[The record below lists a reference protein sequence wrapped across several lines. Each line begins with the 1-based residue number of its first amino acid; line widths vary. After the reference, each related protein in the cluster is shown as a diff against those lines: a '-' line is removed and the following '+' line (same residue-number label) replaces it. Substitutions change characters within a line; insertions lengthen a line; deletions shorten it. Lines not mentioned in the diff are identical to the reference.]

1 MITVRTIDETAF
13 KNHVGVVFCCTHTQ
27 KKKLSYMRLIYRFY
41 CFAFYCFDVYFKLEN
56 QTTYKIHQSFNFY
69 YLYEV
74 HHFPIDY
81 INPM

>member
-41 CFAFYCFDVYFKLEN
+41 CFAFYCFDVYLN
-56 QTTYKIHQSFNFY
+56 LKIRRHTK
-69 YLYEV
+69 
-74 HHFPIDY
+74 Y
-81 INPM
+81 INHLIFIIYMKSITSQ